1 MARKFLLH
9 RLESKEV
16 RSYIEDNDCS
26 IDPSLNSQTPVNL
39 LYVFNETYRCA
50 DGKILAV
57 SQAGTGNLYNSVN
70 DWQSELDELVEL
82 GKRDPVHI
90 LYSQIPSAERFMEEI
105 PSMISN
111 IAKKFEINPFELDRT
126 LESILILDK
135 AIARNNQRSYANN
148 NMEILGSLIAYIGEV
163 IRITING
170 EWRIKQDS
178 GSSAWEPVIVA
189 QNGKIS
195 SFCIIVFDELY
206 EAEESSFYDIASMLI
221 KAHQH

>member
-1 MARKFLLH
+1 MARNISLQ
-9 RLESKEV
+9 RLKKKEV
-16 RSYIEDNDCS
+16 RAYIQDNGCS
-26 IDPSLNSQTPVNL
+26 LDPSLNSQTPVNL
-39 LYVFNETYRCA
+39 LYVFNKTYQCA

-57 SQAGTGNLYNSVN
+57 SKAGTGNLYNSVN

-82 GKRDPVHI
+82 GKREPVHI
-90 LYSQIPSAERFMEEI
+90 LYNQIPSAERFMEEI

-111 IAKKFEINPFELDRT
+111 IAKKFEINPFELDKT
-126 LESILILDK
+126 LESMLILDK
-135 AIARNNQRSYANN
+135 AIARNNQLSYANN

-170 EWRIKQDS
+170 EWLIKQDS

-189 QNGKIS
+189 QNGKIA

-221 KAHQH
+221 KIHQQ

>member
-1 MARKFLLH
+1 MARNISLQ
-9 RLESKEV
+9 RLKKKEV
-16 RSYIEDNDCS
+16 RAYIQDNGCS
-26 IDPSLNSQTPVNL
+26 LDPSLNSQTPVNL
-39 LYVFNETYRCA
+39 LYVFNETYQCA

-57 SQAGTGNLYNSVN
+57 SKAGTGNLYNSVN

-82 GKRDPVHI
+82 GKREPVHI
-90 LYSQIPSAERFMEEI
+90 LYNQIPSAERFMEEI

-111 IAKKFEINPFELDRT
+111 IAKKFEINPFELDKT
-126 LESILILDK
+126 LESMLILDK
-135 AIARNNQRSYANN
+135 AIARNNQLSYANN

-170 EWRIKQDS
+170 EWLIKQDS

-189 QNGKIS
+189 QNGKIA

-221 KAHQH
+221 KIHQQ